1 MAKKLLKKDPDARA
15 AIFVVSDGTGETATA
30 AVRAALVQF
39 RPSWHL
45 HTYGDLRQPQQA
57 RVLIEEAARVGA
69 LVVFTLVDQEVLRA
83 LQEAAVERRVETVD
97 LLSPL
102 VLRIAQ
108 HLGSEPLHRVGFLH
122 GYTDEYFA
130 RVNAVEFAVRHDDGA
145 NTHDL
150 AEADIVLVGVSRT
163 SKTPLSMY
171 LAQRGFKTANVPIVP
186 GATLP
191 SELLTLRPE
200 IVFGLMISP
209 DTLMTI
215 RETRE
220 RSIGAEPQLSLQSYS
235 GYSDFSEIQK
245 ELDAA
250 RRLFRKHGWRVV
262 HISGRAVEET
272 ASRVLHLLDS
282 PYERPKT

>member
-1 MAKKLLKKDPDARA
+1 MAKKLSKKDPDARA
-15 AIFVVSDGTGETATA
+15 EIFVVSDGTGETATA

-57 RVLIEEAARVGA
+57 RELIDEAARVGA
-69 LVVFTLVDQEVLRA
+69 LVVFTLVDQDVLRA
-83 LQEAAVERRVETVD
+83 LQEAASAKQVETVD

-102 VLRIAQ
+102 VLRLAQ

-150 AEADIVLVGVSRT
+150 ADADIVLVGVSRT

-186 GATLP
+186 GAALP
-191 SELLTLRPE
+191 SELAALRPE

-220 RSIGAEPQLSLQSYS
+220 RSLGTDAQAYS

-250 RRLFRKHGWRVV
+250 RKLFRKHGWRVV

>member
-1 MAKKLLKKDPDARA
+1 MSKKLSKKDPDAQA
-15 AIFVVSDGTGETATA
+15 EIFVISDGTGETATA

-57 RVLIEEAARVGA
+57 RALIEEAARLGA

-83 LQEAAVERRVETVD
+83 LQAAASEHQVETVD

-102 VLRIAQ
+102 VLRLAK

-122 GYTDEYFA
+122 GYTDEYFD

-145 NTHDL
+145 NVHDL
-150 AEADIVLVGVSRT
+150 AGADIVLVGVSRT

-186 GATLP
+186 GVAVPPEVLTLP
-191 SELLTLRPE
+191 PE

-220 RSIGAEPQLSLQSYS
+220 RTLGAETQSQSYS

-245 ELDAA
+245 ELDGA
-250 RRLFRKHGWRVV
+250 RKLFRKHGWRVV
-262 HISGRAVEET
+262 QISGRAVEET
-272 ASRVLHLLDS
+272 ASRILHLLDS
-282 PYERPKT
+282 PYQRPKV